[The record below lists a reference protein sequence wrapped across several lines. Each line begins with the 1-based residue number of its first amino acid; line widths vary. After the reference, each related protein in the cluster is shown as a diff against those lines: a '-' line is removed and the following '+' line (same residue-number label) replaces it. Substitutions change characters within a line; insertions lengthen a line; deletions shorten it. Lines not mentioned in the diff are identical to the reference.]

1 MGDRVAGMVLCAG
14 LGTRLAPLTDHLP
27 KPLWPVGGRTLL
39 DLAIDALLG
48 IGCSPVVV
56 NTHHLAERMAG
67 HLAGRTARGEV
78 VISHEPRIL
87 GTGGALDG
95 ARAHLAGADH
105 VVLYNGD
112 VLCSVDLKDLLA
124 AHRGG
129 GALATLLVTDW
140 PEVNSVA
147 VARDGRVVA
156 IAGRPAAP
164 ASASASD
171 ASARALTYTGIAV
184 LARPFLD
191 LVGQGYGP
199 LVDPLVEA
207 LEREPGSVRAHEV
220 RDLFWSD
227 LGTLGR
233 YLEAVA
239 AAPAQEPGPGA
250 RGAGMEAI
258 TGHGSD
264 RRFWRVS
271 VGDWSAVAMLSPAD
285 DPEFDRAVDVA
296 RALSAHG
303 LGGAAVLAV
312 DRPGR
317 ALLMEDL
324 GPDSLWACHTAWDR
338 DEARWLGVY
347 EPVVDLLLRLQEASD
362 ALVRACPACG
372 DRTLDRGQLRWET
385 EYFQTRFLAT
395 HLGVPARDVAD
406 LDGECDLLAEAVARQ
421 PLTVI
426 HRDLQSQNVHLA
438 AGGPRLVDVQGMR
451 LGPVAYDA
459 MALLWDPYVPLPD
472 RVRRE
477 LWTRFNEGV
486 VRREH
491 GRFTADDLD
500 AMGVGA
506 GLQRIMQA
514 LGAYGFLGH
523 VKGKRKFLDHVPR
536 AWDHLGRLLVL
547 LEEARSPGAGVSPW
561 LPPPLPRLHRLW
573 RSASPPQAPP
583 EGEA

>member
-1 MGDRVAGMVLCAG
+1 MGDRIAGMVLAAG

-39 DLAIDALLG
+39 DRAVDALLD

-56 NTHHLAERMAG
+56 NTHHLADRIAG
-67 HLAGRTARGEV
+67 HLAGRTARREV
-78 VISHEPRIL
+78 VISHEPLIL

-95 ARAHLAGADH
+95 ARAHLAGADQ

-112 VLCSVDLKDLLA
+112 VLCSVDLEGLVA
-124 AHRGG
+124 AHLR
-129 GALATLLVTDW
+129 AVSLATLLVTDW
-140 PEVNSVA
+140 PEVNSVG
-147 VARDGRVVA
+147 VARDGRVVS
-156 IAGRPAAP
+156 IAGRPP
-164 ASASASD
+164 ASAEASGD
-171 ASARALTYTGIAV
+171 AAAERALTYTGIAV

-191 LVGQGYGP
+191 LVGQGHSP

-207 LEREPGSVRAHEV
+207 LVREPGGVRAHQPPG
-220 RDLFWSD
+220 LLWSD

-239 AAPAQEPGPGA
+239 AAPDPGPGA
-250 RGAGMEAI
+250 PPGPVEAI

-264 RRFWRVS
+264 RRFWRLS
-271 VGDWSAVAMLSPAD
+271 VGDWSAVAMLSPRD
-285 DPEFDRAVDVA
+285 DPEFDRAAEVA
-296 RALSAHG
+296 RALSARG
-303 LGGAAVLAV
+303 LGGASVLAADV
-312 DRPGR
+312 PGR
-317 ALLMEDL
+317 ALLTEDL
-324 GPDSLWACHTAWDR
+324 GPDSLWACHPAWDG
-338 DEARWLGVY
+338 DEARWLEAY
-347 EPVVDLLLRLQEASD
+347 EPVVDLLLRLQGSSD
-362 ALVRACPACG
+362 ALIRACPACG
-372 DRTLDRGQLRWET
+372 DRTLDRGQLRGET

-395 HLGVPARDVAD
+395 HLGLPARDIHD
-406 LDGECDLLAEAVARQ
+406 LDGECELLATAVAGQ
-421 PLTVI
+421 PQVVI
-426 HRDLQSQNVHLA
+426 HRDFQSQNIHLTA
-438 AGGPRLVDVQGMR
+438 AGPRLVDVQGMR

-477 LWTRFNEGV
+477 LWLRFDEGV
-486 VRREH
+486 ARRVG
-491 GRFTADDLD
+491 GRFTEPDLH
-500 AMGVGA
+500 AMGIGA

-536 AWDHLGRLLVL
+536 AWDHLGRLLAM
-547 LEEARSPGAGVSPW
+547 LEEARTPGAGNSPW

-573 RSASPPQAPP
+573 RSASPPRTTP